1 MEETEGGLLDLKC
14 FAHKQHTLL
23 FRAHGSKLVTDAC
36 LTARGLGESGEQWLS
51 LPSAFVEEELCEHC
65 DHLVRTL
72 LRALEPWWIPKM
84 SMHLLLRAILVTN
97 WHLCLEICM
106 TGISSNQS
114 QFPLP
119 YPHSLRRAKKRALLL
134 CSSQPVPLLSA
145 RLMTWGWGGEVLV
158 SSFLGRE
165 WWGKSSTGPPFFI
178 RLYPAL
184 DQDLENFKIVSQFWN
199 LAKLAIPYLYTC
211 TD

>member
-23 FRAHGSKLVTDAC
+23 FRARGSKLVTDAC
-36 LTARGLGESGEQWLS
+36 LTARGLRESGEQWLS
-51 LPSAFVEEELCEHC
+51 LPSVFAEEELCEYW
-65 DHLVRTL
+65 DHLVRML
-72 LRALEPWWIPKM
+72 HRALEPWWIPKM

-106 TGISSNQS
+106 TGISSNQI

-134 CSSQPVPLLSA
+134 CSSQRVPLLSA

-158 SSFLGRE
+158 SSFLGRK
-165 WWGKSSTGPPFFI
+165 WWGKSSTGPPF
-178 RLYPAL
+178 L
-184 DQDLENFKIVSQFWN
+184 
-199 LAKLAIPYLYTC
+199 
-211 TD
+211 